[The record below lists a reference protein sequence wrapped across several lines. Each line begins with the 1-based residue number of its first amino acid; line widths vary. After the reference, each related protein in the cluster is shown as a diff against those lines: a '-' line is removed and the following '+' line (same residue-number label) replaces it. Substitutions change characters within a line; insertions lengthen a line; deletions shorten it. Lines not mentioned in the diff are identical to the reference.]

1 VTRLIPLA
9 LLTACRGAPVEGT
22 SVGNPT
28 ELTARLAPSS
38 DLIIDSAQV
47 TLSMARFTDEQ
58 GGVEEMDLA
67 VTVDVLGG
75 GPLEVPDLEWVSFD
89 LSLASPLE
97 LRGLTS
103 GDAEASLTIDAESLE
118 TLWKAV
124 IDELIVPA
132 EEHFSVVSGPE
143 ALVTEIVRHR
153 LASAVHRPGLA
164 VHVLADG
171 SAEGEV
177 CSTTWRRRPA
187 VAERSA
193 TSSSGRP
200 WRQG

>member
-1 VTRLIPLA
+1 M
-9 LLTACRGAPVEGT
+9 RGIARDAGVGLGT
-22 SVGNPT
+22 LQNHFPT
-28 ELTARLAPSS
+28 K
-38 DLIIDSAQV
+38 
-47 TLSMARFTDEQ
+47 
-58 GGVEEMDLA
+58 
-67 VTVDVLGG
+67 
-75 GPLEVPDLEWVSFD
+75 
-89 LSLASPLE
+89 
-97 LRGLTS
+97 
-103 GDAEASLTIDAESLE
+103 E
-118 TLWKAV
+118 TLWKSV

-164 VHVLADG
+164 GHVLADG

-193 TSSSGRP
+193 ASSSGRP
-200 WRQG
+200 WRRG